1 MDVDSRITRGE
12 DLSNCVYNSV
22 VVGVEVDIKAFDA
35 VLAVMPD
42 ELLKAVFIVGTEK
55 GQRDFVVRIR
65 RLPPDSDNRVAP
77 IAGGGSRALCHG
89 GTARQQ

>member
-1 MDVDSRITRGE
+1 MDIDSRITRGE

-55 GQRDFVVRIR
+55 GQRDFVVHCSFSTNARGLVVSGAS
-65 RLPPDSDNRVAP
+65 RLEGYSPSV
-77 IAGGGSRALCHG
+77 
-89 GTARQQ
+89 